1 MKKVIGLVSL
11 VVLSLSTISCSKDED
26 PFDYSCV
33 DLDAAELYKSGF
45 PEDYDDVVGQNMVL
59 HLIAD
64 DVYISIKLTSW
75 ATGRAGGFAYE
86 RSTSN

>member
-33 DLDAAELYKSGF
+33 DLDAAELYKSNF
-45 PEDYDDVVGQNMVL
+45 PTDAASIVGQNIYYYPVCGCDGKSYPND
-59 HLIAD
+59 HFA
-64 DVYISIKLTSW
+64 KLEGIFTFTKGSC
-75 ATGRAGGFAYE
+75 E
-86 RSTSN
+86 

>member
-1 MKKVIGLVSL
+1 MKKIIGLVSL

-45 PEDYDDVVGQNMVL
+45 PEDYDDVVGQNMYYYPVCGCNGKSYPND
-59 HLIAD
+59 H
-64 DVYISIKLTSW
+64 
-75 ATGRAGGFAYE
+75 FAMLE
-86 RSTSN
+86 GIFTFTKGACK